1 MRAVQEIEWIGISGC
16 SAALRDD
23 MELCSST
30 DAKVLI
36 TADSGVDRAFIART
50 IHDRSARSTRRFT
63 RVNCADA
70 DESVLETRLFGQ
82 SAGCHSDASRGRTG
96 AIELADGG
104 TVFLNDVG
112 DLSPR
117 LQARLLA

>member
-50 IHDRSARSTRRFT
+50 IHDRRTFRMFTAQSRVGCSSTRRVPGSGEAT
-63 RVNCADA
+63 RSRPSGRARMCMQADVWA
-70 DESVLETRLFGQ
+70 LSNSVRLPEI
-82 SAGCHSDASRGRTG
+82 R
-96 AIELADGG
+96 
-104 TVFLNDVG
+104 
-112 DLSPR
+112 
-117 LQARLLA
+117 